1 MSQLGETMKLSKKRL
16 FDIIQIGNKTDI
28 VSTGFDYF
36 IVVVIFLNL
45 GVTLAGTFDE
55 LKAYEGFF
63 YVVELITTII
73 FTVEY
78 ILRLITARYLYPN
91 KSGFLA
97 IISFIFSFYGL
108 IDLFSFLPFYL
119 PIFFPSGI
127 VAFRIFR
134 VIRIFRL
141 FKINAQ
147 YDAYNVIID
156 VLKNKKNQLI
166 SSLVMIFI
174 FMTAASLAMYSLE
187 HEAQPEAFKNAFS
200 GIWWAVSTLLT
211 VGYGDIYPVTIL
223 GQLLAIF
230 IAILGVGMVAIPT
243 GIISAGFV
251 EEYNRVNNNQNR

>member
-1 MSQLGETMKLSKKRL
+1 MKLTRKRI
-16 FDIIQIGNKTDI
+16 FDIIQIGNKTDLP
-28 VSTGFDYF
+28 STLFDYF
-36 IVVVIFLNL
+36 IVVVIALNL
-45 GVTLAGTFDE
+45 GVTLLSTFDE
-55 LKAYEGFF
+55 LAGYANLF
-63 YVVELITTII
+63 YIIEFITSVI
-73 FTVEY
+73 FTIEY
-78 ILRLITARYLYPN
+78 ILRLITADYLYPE
-91 KSGFLA
+91 KKRISGLC
-97 IISFIFSFYGL
+97 SFIFSFYGL
-108 IDLFSFLPFYL
+108 IDLFTFLPFYL

-147 YDAYNVIID
+147 YDAYNVIFE

-166 SSLVMIFI
+166 SSLTMIFI

-187 HEAQPEAFKNAFS
+187 HEAQPESFKNAFS

-211 VGYGDIYPVTIL
+211 VGYGDIYPITIL
-223 GQLLAIF
+223 GQLLAIV

-251 EEYNRVNNNQNR
+251 EEYNKVNKSK